1 MLAHVTVSGP
11 GIGQRH
17 RSTKRAPPDDF
28 VVIPNVR
35 IVSAGVCL
43 VCDLSDGQRIVVPTH
58 SVASWSKVRKRG
70 EAGALTI
77 KREVAEYAGLTARRA
92 N

>member
-1 MLAHVTVSGP
+1 MPTG
-11 GIGQRH
+11 
-17 RSTKRAPPDDF
+17 RAAPDDF
-28 VVIPNVR
+28 VIIPNVL

-43 VCDLSDGQRIVVPTH
+43 VCDMIDGQQIVVPAR
-58 SVASWSKVRKRG
+58 SVASWSKVRKPG
-70 EAGALTI
+70 EAGPLTI

>member
-1 MLAHVTVSGP
+1 MSP
-11 GIGQRH
+11 R
-17 RSTKRAPPDDF
+17 RAAPDDF
-28 VVIPNVR
+28 VVVPNVL

-43 VCDLSDGQRIVVPTH
+43 VCDLIDGQRIVVPTH
-58 SVASWSKVRKRG
+58 SVASWSKVRKPG
-70 EAGALTI
+70 EAGPITI